1 MTTRWPAPVT
11 GMMTP
16 GPVLLRRG
24 LATILVVLLAAA
36 AFWAVRAI
44 VTVPPKTLT
53 LVVRSV
59 APGVAPGTA
68 VEMDGLRIGEVS
80 DIADRGAGRL
90 GVAMR
95 LNGAADDLVTDAV
108 QVAFAPGNTFGIT
121 VVSLTPGRGGR
132 TLAEGSSWEPIST
145 PDDATMASLLRS
157 LSTMERESFRPHMA
171 QLIAQMDTTTR
182 QFLPF
187 LGAVGAIAEANA
199 DTQRIPTGETL
210 PTIATT
216 LGALDTSVKRMLPGL
231 RALWSWT
238 GPDTPG
244 YPERQKGTIDA
255 FAYDFSPALA
265 ALLSA
270 PNVAALTEVL
280 VPVRELATRS
290 VSSFPDAARNGRQ
303 LEELIE
309 RIRRSMPDNG
319 SGPVLNLDVTFQ
331 QFPAIASLLPPV
343 PQFSVTPPGKPA
355 PGKPG
360 PGTPATSTAP
370 SAPKPTGAPST
381 STAAPTTTR
390 GR

>member
-1 MTTRWPAPVT
+1 MT

-24 LATILVVLLAAA
+24 VAAVLAALLTITA
-36 AFWAVRAI
+36 IWAVRAV
-44 VTVPPKTLT
+44 VTAPPKTLT

-59 APGVAPGTA
+59 APGVGPGTA
-68 VEMDGLRIGEVS
+68 VEMDGLRVGAVT
-80 DIADRGAGRL
+80 DVVDRGAGRL
-90 GVAMR
+90 GVGMQF
-95 LNGAADDLVTDAV
+95 NGAADDLITDAV
-108 QVAFAPGNTFGIT
+108 KVAFAPGNTFGIT
-121 VVSLTPGRGGR
+121 VVALTPGRGGR
-132 TLAEGSSWEPIST
+132 TLASGASWEPLSA
-145 PDDATMASLLRS
+145 PDDGTMASLLRS

-171 QLIAQMDTTTR
+171 QLIAQMDTATR

-199 DTQRIPTGETL
+199 DTQRIPTAETL
-210 PTIATT
+210 PTIAAT

-238 GPDTPG
+238 GPDAPG
-244 YPERQKGTIDA
+244 YPERQKATIDA

-280 VPVRELATRS
+280 VPIRELSTRA
-290 VSSFPDAARNGRQ
+290 VTSFPEAARNGRQ

-331 QFPAIASLLPPV
+331 QFPAIASMLPPA
-343 PQFSVTPPGKPA
+343 PQLSVTPPGKP
-355 PGKPG
+355 
-360 PGTPATSTAP
+360 TPPRRT
-370 SAPKPTGAPST
+370 TGAT
-381 STAAPTTTR
+381 TPTTTTPASATTR
-390 GR
+390 TTTKGR

>member
-24 LATILVVLLAAA
+24 IAAVLAVILAATA
-36 AFWAVRAI
+36 IWAVRAI
-44 VTVPPKTLT
+44 VTTPPKTLT
-53 LVVRSV
+53 LVVRNV
-59 APGVAPGTA
+59 APGVGPGTA
-68 VEMDGLRIGEVS
+68 VEMDGLRVGEVT
-80 DIADRGAGRL
+80 DIVDRGAGRL
-90 GVAMR
+90 GVAMQF
-95 LNGAADDLVTDAV
+95 NGAADDLVTDAV
-108 QVAFAPGNTFGIT
+108 KVAFAPGNTFGIT
-121 VVSLTPGRGGR
+121 VVALTPGRGGR
-132 TLAEGSSWEPIST
+132 TLASGASWEPLSA
-145 PDDATMASLLRS
+145 PDDGTMASLLRS

-171 QLIAQMDTTTR
+171 QLISQLDTTTR

-187 LGAVGAIAEANA
+187 LGAIGAIAEANA
-199 DTQRIPTGETL
+199 DTQRIPTSETL

-244 YPERQKGTIDA
+244 YPARQTATIDSLA
-255 FAYDFSPALA
+255 HDFSPALA

-280 VPVRELATRS
+280 VPVRELATRM
-290 VSSFPDAARNGRQ
+290 VASFPDAARNGRQ

-331 QFPAIASLLPPV
+331 QFPAIASLLPPL
-343 PQFSVTPPGKPA
+343 PQFSVTPPGTPA
-355 PGKPG
+355 PPKT
-360 PGTPATSTAP
+360 TP
-370 SAPKPTGAPST
+370 APKPTPG
-381 STAAPTTTR
+381 STAPTATATATTAPTTTR

>member
-1 MTTRWPAPVT
+1 
-11 GMMTP
+11 MMTP

-24 LATILVVLLAAA
+24 IAAVLAVLLAVTSI
-36 AFWAVRAI
+36 WAVRAI
-44 VTVPPKTLT
+44 VTTPPKTLT
-53 LVVRSV
+53 LVVRNV
-59 APGVAPGTA
+59 APGVGPGTA
-68 VEMDGLRIGEVS
+68 VEMDGLRVGEVT
-80 DIADRGAGRL
+80 DIVDRGSGRL
-90 GVAMR
+90 GVAMQ

-108 QVAFAPGNTFGIT
+108 KVAFAPGNTFGIT
-121 VVSLTPGRGGR
+121 VVALTPGRGGR
-132 TLAEGSSWEPIST
+132 ALTSGASWEPLST
-145 PDDATMASLLRS
+145 PDDGTMASLLRS

-171 QLIAQMDTTTR
+171 ELIAQMDTTTR

-199 DTQRIPTGETL
+199 DTQRIPTSETL
-210 PTIATT
+210 PTIAST

-231 RALWSWT
+231 RTLWSWS

-244 YPERQKGTIDA
+244 YPERQTATINA
-255 FAYDFSPALA
+255 LAYDFSPALA

-290 VSSFPDAARNGRQ
+290 VASFPDAARNGRQ

-309 RIRRSMPDNG
+309 RIRRSMPDSG
-319 SGPVLNLDVTFQ
+319 SGPVLNLDVTFR
-331 QFPAIASLLPPV
+331 QFPAIATLLPPV

-355 PGKPG
+355 PPKA
-360 PGTPATSTAP
+360 TPAPRP
-370 SAPKPTGAPST
+370 STGATATATATAGVAST
-381 STAAPTTTR
+381 TAAPTTTR

>member
-1 MTTRWPAPVT
+1 MTTRWPSPVT

-24 LATILVVLLAAA
+24 IAAVLVVVLAATTI
-36 AFWAVRAI
+36 WAVRAI
-44 VTVPPKTLT
+44 MTTPPKTLT
-53 LVVRSV
+53 LVVRNV
-59 APGVAPGTA
+59 APGVGPGTA
-68 VEMDGLRIGEVS
+68 VEMDGLRVGEVT
-80 DIADRGAGRL
+80 DIVDRGAGRL

-95 LNGAADDLVTDAV
+95 FNGAADDLVTDAV
-108 QVAFAPGNTFGIT
+108 KVAFAPGNMFGIT
-121 VVSLTPGRGGR
+121 VVALTPGRGGR
-132 TLAEGSSWEPIST
+132 ALTSGASWEPLSA
-145 PDDATMASLLRS
+145 PDDGTMASLLRS

-171 QLIAQMDTTTR
+171 DLIAQLDTTTR

-199 DTQRIPTGETL
+199 DTQRIPTSETL
-210 PTIATT
+210 PTIAST
-216 LGALDTSVKRMLPGL
+216 LGALDSSVKRMLPGL
-231 RALWSWT
+231 RALWSWS

-255 FAYDFSPALA
+255 ISHDFSPALT

-280 VPVRELATRS
+280 VPVRELATRA
-290 VSSFPDAARNGRQ
+290 VTSFPDAARNGRQ

-343 PQFSVTPPGKPA
+343 PQFSVTPPGRPA
-355 PGKPG
+355 PPKV
-360 PGTPATSTAP
+360 TP
-370 SAPKPTGAPST
+370 APKPSPGATATATTGVAPT
-381 STAAPTTTR
+381 TTAPTTTR

>member
-24 LATILVVLLAAA
+24 VAAILVLILAATA
-36 AFWAVRAI
+36 IWAVRAI
-44 VTVPPKTLT
+44 LTTPPKTVT

-59 APGVAPGTA
+59 APGVGPGTA
-68 VEMDGLRIGEVS
+68 VEMDGLRVGEVT
-80 DIADRGAGRL
+80 DVVDRGAGRL

-95 LNGAADDLVTDAV
+95 FNGAADDLVTDAV
-108 QVAFAPGNTFGIT
+108 DVAFAPGNTFGIT
-121 VVSLTPGRGGR
+121 VVALTPGRGGR
-132 TLAEGSSWEPIST
+132 PLASGASWEPLSA
-145 PDDATMASLLRS
+145 PDDGTMASLLRS

-199 DTQRIPTGETL
+199 DTQRIPTSETL

-216 LGALDTSVKRMLPGL
+216 LGALDSSVKRMLPGL

-244 YPERQKGTIDA
+244 YPERQKATISA

-280 VPVRELATRS
+280 VPVRELATRA
-290 VSSFPDAARNGRQ
+290 VTSFPDADRNGRQ

-355 PGKPG
+355 PSKPA
-360 PGTPATSTAP
+360 PRPTSGATAP
-370 SAPKPTGAPST
+370 TTTVAPT
-381 STAAPTTTR
+381 TAAPTTTR

>member
-1 MTTRWPAPVT
+1 MTTRWPSPVT

-24 LATILVVLLAAA
+24 IAAVLVVVLAATTI
-36 AFWAVRAI
+36 WAVRAI
-44 VTVPPKTLT
+44 MTTPPKTLT
-53 LVVRSV
+53 LVVRNV
-59 APGVAPGTA
+59 APGVGPGTA
-68 VEMDGLRIGEVS
+68 VEMDGLRVGEVT
-80 DIADRGAGRL
+80 DIVDRGAGRL

-95 LNGAADDLVTDAV
+95 FNGAADDLVTDAV
-108 QVAFAPGNTFGIT
+108 KVAFAPGNMFGIT
-121 VVSLTPGRGGR
+121 VVALTPGRGGR
-132 TLAEGSSWEPIST
+132 ALTSGASWEPLSA
-145 PDDATMASLLRS
+145 PDDGTMASLLRS

-171 QLIAQMDTTTR
+171 ELIAQLDTTTR

-199 DTQRIPTGETL
+199 DTQRIPTSETL
-210 PTIATT
+210 PTIAST
-216 LGALDTSVKRMLPGL
+216 LSALDSSVKRMLPGL
-231 RALWSWT
+231 RALWSWS

-255 FAYDFSPALA
+255 ISHDFSPALT

-280 VPVRELATRS
+280 VPVRELATRA
-290 VSSFPDAARNGRQ
+290 VTSFPDAARNGRQ

-343 PQFSVTPPGKPA
+343 PQFSVTPPGRPA
-355 PGKPG
+355 PPKV
-360 PGTPATSTAP
+360 TP
-370 SAPKPTGAPST
+370 APKPSPGATATATTGVAPT
-381 STAAPTTTR
+381 TTAPTTTR

>member
-1 MTTRWPAPVT
+1 MTTRWPSPVT

-24 LATILVVLLAAA
+24 IAAVLVVVLAATTI
-36 AFWAVRAI
+36 WAVRAI
-44 VTVPPKTLT
+44 MTTPPKTLT
-53 LVVRSV
+53 LVVRNV
-59 APGVAPGTA
+59 APGVGPGTA
-68 VEMDGLRIGEVS
+68 VEMDGLRVGEVT
-80 DIADRGAGRL
+80 DIVDRGVGRL

-95 LNGAADDLVTDAV
+95 FNGAADDLVTDAV
-108 QVAFAPGNTFGIT
+108 KVAFAPGNMFGIT
-121 VVSLTPGRGGR
+121 VVALTPGRGGR
-132 TLAEGSSWEPIST
+132 ALTSGASWEPLSA
-145 PDDATMASLLRS
+145 PDDGTMASLLRS

-171 QLIAQMDTTTR
+171 ELIAQLDTTTR

-199 DTQRIPTGETL
+199 DTQRIPTSETL
-210 PTIATT
+210 PTIAST
-216 LGALDTSVKRMLPGL
+216 LGALDSSVKRMLPGL
-231 RALWSWT
+231 RALWSWS

-255 FAYDFSPALA
+255 ISHDFSPALT

-280 VPVRELATRS
+280 VPVRELATRA
-290 VSSFPDAARNGRQ
+290 VTSFPDAARNGRQ

-343 PQFSVTPPGKPA
+343 PQFSVTPPGRPA
-355 PGKPG
+355 PPKV
-360 PGTPATSTAP
+360 TP
-370 SAPKPTGAPST
+370 APKPSPGATATATTGVAPT
-381 STAAPTTTR
+381 TTAPTTTR

>member
-11 GMMTP
+11 GMITP

-24 LATILVVLLAAA
+24 VAVILAALLTA
-36 AFWAVRAI
+36 LAFWAVRAI
-44 VTVPPKTLT
+44 VTTPPKSLT
-53 LVVRSV
+53 LVVRNV

-68 VEMDGLRIGEVS
+68 VEMDGLRVGEVT
-80 DIADRGAGRL
+80 DIVDRGAGKL

-95 LNGAADDLVTDAV
+95 FNGAADDLVTDAV
-108 QVAFAPGNTFGIT
+108 KVSYAAGNTFGIT
-121 VVSLTPGRGGR
+121 VVALTPGRGGR
-132 TLAEGSSWEPIST
+132 TLASGASWEPMST
-145 PDDATMASLLRS
+145 PDDSTMASLLRS

-199 DTQRIPTGETL
+199 DTQRIPTSQTL
-210 PTIATT
+210 PTIAAT
-216 LGALDTSVKRMLPGL
+216 LKALDASTRQMLPGL
-231 RALWSWT
+231 QQLWSWKA
-238 GPDTPG
+238 PDVPG
-244 YPERQKGTIDA
+244 YPERQTATINTL
-255 FAYDFSPALA
+255 AYDFSPALA
-265 ALLSA
+265 ALLSK

-280 VPVRELATRS
+280 VPIRELSTRS
-290 VSSFPDAARNGRQ
+290 VASFPDAARNGRQ

-355 PGKPG
+355 PPKPG
-360 PGTPATSTAP
+360 APSGTTTAP
-370 SAPKPTGAPST
+370 SASATPT
-381 STAAPTTTR
+381 TAAPTTTR

>member
-1 MTTRWPAPVT
+1 MTTRWPSPVT

-24 LATILVVLLAAA
+24 IAVILAALLVGL

-44 VTVPPKTLT
+44 VTTPPKSLT
-53 LVVRSV
+53 LVVRNV

-68 VEMDGLRIGEVS
+68 VEMDGLRVGEVT
-80 DIADRGAGRL
+80 DIVDRGAGRL

-108 QVAFAPGNTFGIT
+108 KVSYAAGNTFGIT
-121 VVSLTPGRGGR
+121 VVALTPGRGGR
-132 TLAEGSSWEPIST
+132 VLASGASWEPMSA
-145 PDDATMASLLRS
+145 PDDSTMASLLRS

-171 QLIAQMDTTTR
+171 QLISQLDTTTR

-199 DTQRIPTGETL
+199 DTQRIPTSQTL
-210 PTIATT
+210 PTIAAT
-216 LGALDTSVKRMLPGL
+216 LKALDASSRQMLPGL
-231 RALWSWT
+231 RELWSWR

-244 YPERQKGTIDA
+244 YPERQTATIDA
-255 FAYDFSPALA
+255 LAKDFSPALA
-265 ALLSA
+265 ALLSK

-280 VPVRELATRS
+280 VPVRELSTRM
-290 VSSFPDAARNGRQ
+290 VASFPDAARNGRQ

-309 RIRRSMPDNG
+309 RVRRSMPDNG

-331 QFPAIASLLPPV
+331 RFPAIASLLPPA

-355 PGKPG
+355 PAKPG
-360 PGTPATSTAP
+360 APSGTTTAP
-370 SAPKPTGAPST
+370 SASAAPT
-381 STAAPTTTR
+381 TAAPTTTR

>member
-1 MTTRWPAPVT
+1 MTTTWPSPVT

-24 LATILVVLLAAA
+24 VAVILAAVLTA
-36 AFWAVRAI
+36 LAFWAVRAI
-44 VTVPPKTLT
+44 VTTPPKALT
-53 LVVRSV
+53 LVVRDV

-68 VEMDGLRIGEVS
+68 VEMDGLRIGEVT
-80 DIADRGAGRL
+80 DVVDRGAGKL

-108 QVAFAPGNTFGIT
+108 KVSYAAGNTFGIT
-121 VVSLTPGRGGR
+121 VVALTPGRGGR
-132 TLAEGSSWEPIST
+132 ALAAGASWEPLSA
-145 PDDATMASLLRS
+145 PDDSTMASLLRS

-171 QLIAQMDTTTR
+171 QLIGQMDTTTR

-187 LGAVGAIAEANA
+187 LGAIGAIAEANA
-199 DTQRIPTGETL
+199 DTQRIPTAQTL
-210 PTIATT
+210 PTIAST
-216 LGALDTSVKRMLPGL
+216 LKALDASTRRMLPGL
-231 RALWSWT
+231 RELWSWS

-244 YPERQKGTIDA
+244 YPARQKATIDMLA
-255 FAYDFSPALA
+255 HDFSPTLA
-265 ALLSA
+265 ALFSK
-270 PNVAALTEVL
+270 PNVAALAEVL
-280 VPVRELATRS
+280 VPVRELSTRS
-290 VSSFPDAARNGRQ
+290 VASFPDAARNGRQ

-343 PQFSVTPPGKPA
+343 PEFSVTPPGKPA
-355 PGKPG
+355 PPK
-360 PGTPATSTAP
+360 PATKPSGAAAAP
-370 SAPKPTGAPST
+370 SAGTSATPT
-381 STAAPTTTR
+381 TAAPTTTR

>member
-1 MTTRWPAPVT
+1 MTTRWPSPVT

-24 LATILVVLLAAA
+24 IAAVLVVVLAATTI
-36 AFWAVRAI
+36 WAVRAI
-44 VTVPPKTLT
+44 MTTPPKTLT
-53 LVVRSV
+53 LVVRNV
-59 APGVAPGTA
+59 APGVGPGTA
-68 VEMDGLRIGEVS
+68 VEMDGLRVGEVT
-80 DIADRGAGRL
+80 DIVDRGAGRL

-95 LNGAADDLVTDAV
+95 FNGAADDLVTDAV
-108 QVAFAPGNTFGIT
+108 KVAFAPGNMFGIT
-121 VVSLTPGRGGR
+121 VVALTPGRGGR
-132 TLAEGSSWEPIST
+132 ALTSGASWEPLSA
-145 PDDATMASLLRS
+145 PDDGTMASLLRS

-171 QLIAQMDTTTR
+171 ELIAQLDTTTR

-199 DTQRIPTGETL
+199 DTQRIPTSETL
-210 PTIATT
+210 PTIAST
-216 LGALDTSVKRMLPGL
+216 LGALDSSVKRMLPGL
-231 RALWSWT
+231 RALWSWS

-255 FAYDFSPALA
+255 ISHDFSPALT

-280 VPVRELATRS
+280 VPVRELATRA
-290 VSSFPDAARNGRQ
+290 VTSFPDAARNGRQ

-343 PQFSVTPPGKPA
+343 PQFSVTPPGRPA
-355 PGKPG
+355 PPKV
-360 PGTPATSTAP
+360 TP
-370 SAPKPTGAPST
+370 APKPSPGATATATTGVAPT
-381 STAAPTTTR
+381 TTAPTTTR